1 MNISRGPVRDLRKA
15 HPPLLRKPRPPLRSI
30 FGTAVFRP
38 TCFLYDRFLVFFKVL
53 EVIFGFQEVIFA
65 LGAQLLSWTEQALPP
80 LKPEWPAQRGSQRRQ
95 LVMIRWA
102 QRESYPSPGLGTE
115 KGYTTPSPKSRFEI
129 RKKKFMKIWW
139 KFKSPQQPAWPI
151 SLDIATNAVLSSM
164 QASRVLPPAW
174 PPTQCLRRQ
183 GTSSWPG
190 ISHAAAQYPRGPCS
204 ALLRYGPASPTHFIW
219 SCCVQSHGLFRD
231 TPSAL
236 FNFKRVK
243 SHSAYPLY

>member
-30 FGTAVFRP
+30 FETAVFRP
-38 TCFLYDRFLVFFKVL
+38 TWFLYDRFLVFFKVL
-53 EVIFGFQEVIFA
+53 EVIFGFQEVIFV

-95 LVMIRWA
+95 LVMISRP

-139 KFKSPQQPAWPI
+139 KFIAAATCMTNISWYCDKRCPVFHASIPGFAPSVPAYPMFKEARYV
-151 SLDIATNAVLSSM
+151 LLTGDNACCGALSSE
-164 QASRVLPPAW
+164 S
-174 PPTQCLRRQ
+174 
-183 GTSSWPG
+183 
-190 ISHAAAQYPRGPCS
+190 CS
-204 ALLRYGPASPTHFIW
+204 APLRSGLALPTHVILLRSI
-219 SCCVQSHGLFRD
+219 V
-231 TPSAL
+231 
-236 FNFKRVK
+236 
-243 SHSAYPLY
+243 